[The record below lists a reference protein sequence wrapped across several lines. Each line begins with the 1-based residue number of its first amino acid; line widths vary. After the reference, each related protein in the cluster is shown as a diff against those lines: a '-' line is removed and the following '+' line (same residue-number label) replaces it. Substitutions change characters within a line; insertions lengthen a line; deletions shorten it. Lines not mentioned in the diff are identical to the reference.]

1 MHCNVL
7 SSNNDL
13 KNSEIIHSEERVRKV
28 MDAIQN
34 FIDPFSIEDKHS
46 LYCLSSGLPT
56 PADEKTDLLE
66 AEKYGKKSFN
76 EFIRERLIDKTKSFN
91 DQINE
96 QNLKIFASVAKSAKF
111 TSTKKQVNQ
120 IKAERNVLG

>member
-56 PADEKTDLLE
+56 PTDVETDLLE